1 MNEVK
6 IFENTQFGQIR
17 VIERDGEPW
26 FVGKDVA
33 EILGYSNTK
42 DALLTHVDED
52 DKRILQRSEIA
63 TIENHLPNEVF
74 PVNFVPGDVPNRG
87 LTIINESGLYSL
99 VLRSNLP
106 AAKQFKRWVTS
117 EVLPAIRRSG
127 GYIHAEP
134 SMTPDEI
141 MARAHVIAEDTLRRL
156 EQKNREL
163 TADNSRLIVET
174 QIMAPKADYFD
185 QLVDRNLLTSF
196 RETAKQLGVK
206 EKAFIRWLMNRKY
219 IYRDQK
225 GKLMPYAGKHEDL
238 FEVKECTNEK
248 TAWAGTQTMITPKGR
263 ETFRLLTQGMFD

>member
-1 MNEVK
+1 MNELK

-33 EILGYSNTK
+33 EILGYADTYG
-42 DALLTHVDED
+42 ALMKHVDEED
-52 DKRILQRSEIA
+52 RQNCQNDRFES
-63 TIENHLPNEVF
+63 P
-74 PVNFVPGDVPNRG
+74 RG
-87 LTIINESGLYSL
+87 MTIINESGLYSL

-106 AAKQFKRWVTS
+106 TARQFKRWVTS
-117 EVLPAIRRSG
+117 EVLPAIRKTG
-127 GYIHAEP
+127 GYIHADA
-134 SMTPDEI
+134 SMTPEEI
-141 MARAHVIAEDTLRRL
+141 MARAHVIAEDTIRRL

-163 TADNSRLIVET
+163 TADNSRLTVET

-206 EKAFIRWLMNRKY
+206 EKAFIRWLIDRKY

-263 ETFRLLTQGMFD
+263 ETFRLLTQGM

>member
-1 MNEVK
+1 MNEIK

-26 FVGKDVA
+26 FVGKEVA
-33 EILGYSNTK
+33 DILGYTNPQK
-42 DALLTHVDED
+42 AIRDHVDDED
-52 DKRILQRSEIA
+52 RGV
-63 TIENHLPNEVF
+63 NELF
-74 PVNFVPGDVPNRG
+74 TPGGKQEV
-87 LTIINESGLYSL
+87 TIINESGLYSL

-117 EVLPAIRRSG
+117 EVLPAIRKSG
-127 GYIHAEP
+127 GYIKADAG
-134 SMTPDEI
+134 MTPEEI

-163 TADNSRLIVET
+163 TANVSRLTVET

-206 EKAFIRWLMNRKY
+206 EKAFIRWLLDRKY

-225 GKLMPYAGKHEDL
+225 GKLMPYAGKHVDL

>member
-1 MNEVK
+1 MNEIK

-17 VIERDGEPW
+17 VIKRDGEPW

-33 EILGYSNTK
+33 EILGYGNGR
-42 DALLTHVDED
+42 DALAKHVDEE
-52 DKRILQRSEIA
+52 DKGVAKCDTLGGVQE
-63 TIENHLPNEVF
+63 
-74 PVNFVPGDVPNRG
+74 

-106 AAKQFKRWVTS
+106 TAKQFKRWVTS

-127 GYIHAEP
+127 GYIKADAG
-134 SMTPDEI
+134 MTPEEI
-141 MARAHVIAEDTLRRL
+141 MARAYLIDEETINRL

-163 TADNSRLIVET
+163 SADNSRLTVET

-206 EKAFIRWLMNRKY
+206 EKAFIRWLLDRKY

-248 TAWAGTQTMITPKGR
+248 TAWAGTQTMVTPKGR

>member
-1 MNEVK
+1 MNEIK

-33 EILGYSNTK
+33 EILGYSNTRG
-42 DALLTHVDED
+42 ALAKHVDED
-52 DKRILQRSEIA
+52 DKGVAKCDTLGGAQ
-63 TIENHLPNEVF
+63 EVA
-74 PVNFVPGDVPNRG
+74 
-87 LTIINESGLYSL
+87 IINESGLYSL

-117 EVLPAIRRSG
+117 EVLPAIRKSG
-127 GYIHAEP
+127 GYIKTDAG
-134 SMTPDEI
+134 MTPEEI

-163 TADNSRLIVET
+163 TADVSRLTVET

-185 QLVDRNLLTSF
+185 LLVDRNLLTSF

-206 EKAFIRWLMNRKY
+206 EKAFIRWLLDRKY

>member
-1 MNEVK
+1 MNEIK

-33 EILGYSNTK
+33 EALGYS
-42 DALLTHVDED
+42 DAYGALVKHVEEED
-52 DKRILQRSEIA
+52 RQNCQNDSFDS
-63 TIENHLPNEVF
+63 P
-74 PVNFVPGDVPNRG
+74 RG
-87 LTIINESGLYSL
+87 MTIINESGLYCLIFS
-99 VLRSNLP
+99 SKLP
-106 AAKQFKRWVTS
+106 EAKRFKLWVTG
-117 EVLPAIRRSG
+117 EVLPAIRKTG
-127 GYIHAEP
+127 GYIHADP
-134 SMTPDEI
+134 GMTDDEL
-141 MARAHVIAEDTLRRL
+141 MARAYVIAQETINRL
-156 EQKNREL
+156 KSKNQQL
-163 TADNSRLIVET
+163 TVDNSRLTVET

-206 EKAFIRWLMNRKY
+206 EKAFIKWLMERKY

-248 TAWAGTQTMITPKGR
+248 TQWAGTQTMITPKGR
-263 ETFRLLTQGMFD
+263 ETFRLLTQGL

>member
-1 MNEVK
+1 MNEIK

-17 VIERDGEPW
+17 ATTIDDEPW

-33 EILGYSNTK
+33 EALGYANPQK
-42 DALLTHVDED
+42 AIRDHVEEED
-52 DKRILQRSEIA
+52 RTVNESFTVNGTQGIL
-63 TIENHLPNEVF
+63 
-74 PVNFVPGDVPNRG
+74 
-87 LTIINESGLYSL
+87 INESGLYCLIFS
-99 VLRSNLP
+99 SKLP
-106 AAKQFKRWVTS
+106 EAKRFKLWVTS
-117 EVLPAIRRSG
+117 EVLPAIRKSG

-134 SMTPDEI
+134 GMTDDEL
-141 MARAHVIAEDTLRRL
+141 MARAYVIAQETINRL
-156 EQKNREL
+156 KSKNQQL
-163 TADNSRLIVET
+163 TVDNSRLTVET

-206 EKAFIRWLMNRKY
+206 EKAFIKWLMERKY

-248 TAWAGTQTMITPKGR
+248 TQWAGTQTMITPKGR
-263 ETFRLLTQGMFD
+263 ETFRLLTQGL

>member
-1 MNEVK
+1 MNEIK

-17 VIERDGEPW
+17 VVERDGEPW

-33 EILGYSNTK
+33 EILGYSDTYG
-42 DALLTHVDED
+42 ALMKHVDEE
-52 DKRILQRSEIA
+52 DKQNCQNDSFES
-63 TIENHLPNEVF
+63 P
-74 PVNFVPGDVPNRG
+74 RG
-87 LTIINESGLYSL
+87 MTIINESGLYSL

-106 AAKQFKRWVTS
+106 TARQFKRWVTS
-117 EVLPAIRRSG
+117 EVLPAIRKTG

-141 MARAHVIAEDTLRRL
+141 MARAHVIAEDTIRRL

-163 TADNSRLIVET
+163 TADNSRLTVET

-206 EKAFIRWLMNRKY
+206 EKAFIRWLIDRKY

-248 TAWAGTQTMITPKGR
+248 TAWAGTQTMVTPKGR
-263 ETFRLLTQGMFD
+263 ETFRLLTQGM

>member
-1 MNEVK
+1 MNDIK
-6 IFENTQFGQIR
+6 TFENTQFGQIR

-26 FVGKDVA
+26 FVGKEVT
-33 EILGYSNTK
+33 EILGYSNSR
-42 DALLTHVDED
+42 DALAKHVDEE
-52 DKRILQRSEIA
+52 DKGVAKCDTLGGTQ
-63 TIENHLPNEVF
+63 EV
-74 PVNFVPGDVPNRG
+74 
-87 LTIINESGLYSL
+87 TIINESGLYSL

-117 EVLPAIRRSG
+117 EVLPAIRKSG
-127 GYIHAEP
+127 GYIKADAG
-134 SMTPDEI
+134 MTPEEI

-163 TADNSRLIVET
+163 TADVSRLTVET
-174 QIMAPKADYFD
+174 QILAPKADYFD

-206 EKAFIRWLMNRKY
+206 EKAFIRWLLDRKY

>member
-1 MNEVK
+1 MNEIK

-17 VIERDGEPW
+17 VIERDGAPW

-33 EILGYSNTK
+33 EILGYADTYG
-42 DALLTHVDED
+42 ALMKHVDEE
-52 DKRILQRSEIA
+52 DKQNCQNDSFES
-63 TIENHLPNEVF
+63 P
-74 PVNFVPGDVPNRG
+74 RG
-87 LTIINESGLYSL
+87 MTIINESGLYSL

-117 EVLPAIRRSG
+117 EVLPAIRKSG
-127 GYIHAEP
+127 GYIKADA
-134 SMTPDEI
+134 SMTPEEI
-141 MARAHVIAEDTLRRL
+141 MARAHVIAEDTIRRL

-163 TADNSRLIVET
+163 TADNSRLTVET

-206 EKAFIRWLMNRKY
+206 EKAFIRWLLDRKY

-263 ETFRLLTQGMFD
+263 ETFRLLTQGM

>member
-1 MNEVK
+1 MNEIK

-17 VIERDGEPW
+17 ATTIDDEPW

-33 EILGYSNTK
+33 EALGYANPQK
-42 DALLTHVDED
+42 AIRDHVEEED
-52 DKRILQRSEIA
+52 RTVNESFTVNGTQGIL
-63 TIENHLPNEVF
+63 
-74 PVNFVPGDVPNRG
+74 
-87 LTIINESGLYSL
+87 INESGLYCLIFS
-99 VLRSNLP
+99 SKLP
-106 AAKQFKRWVTS
+106 EAKRFKLWVTG
-117 EVLPAIRRSG
+117 EVLPAIRKSG
-127 GYIHAEP
+127 GYIKADAG
-134 SMTPDEI
+134 MTPEEI
-141 MARAHVIAEDTLRRL
+141 MARAFLIAEETINRL

-163 TADNSRLIVET
+163 TANVSRLTVET

-206 EKAFIRWLMNRKY
+206 EKAFIKWLMERKY

-248 TAWAGTQTMITPKGR
+248 TQWAGTQTMITPKGR
-263 ETFRLLTQGMFD
+263 ETFRLLTQGL

>member
-1 MNEVK
+1 MNDIK

-33 EILGYSNTK
+33 EILGYADTYG
-42 DALLTHVDED
+42 ALMKHVDEE
-52 DKRILQRSEIA
+52 DKQNCQNDSFDS
-63 TIENHLPNEVF
+63 P
-74 PVNFVPGDVPNRG
+74 RG
-87 LTIINESGLYSL
+87 MTIINESGLYSL

-127 GYIHAEP
+127 GYIKADAG
-134 SMTPDEI
+134 MTPEEI
-141 MARAHVIAEDTLRRL
+141 MARAYLIAEETINRL

-163 TADNSRLIVET
+163 TANVSRLTVET
-174 QIMAPKADYFD
+174 QILAPKADYFD

-206 EKAFIRWLMNRKY
+206 EKAFIRWLLERKY

-225 GKLMPYAGKHEDL
+225 GKLMPYAGKHDDL

>member
-1 MNEVK
+1 MNDIK

-33 EILGYSNTK
+33 EILGYADTYG
-42 DALLTHVDED
+42 ALMKHVDEE
-52 DKRILQRSEIA
+52 DKQNCQNDSFDS
-63 TIENHLPNEVF
+63 P
-74 PVNFVPGDVPNRG
+74 RG
-87 LTIINESGLYSL
+87 MTIINESGLYSL

-127 GYIHAEP
+127 GYIKADAG
-134 SMTPDEI
+134 MTPEEI

-163 TADNSRLIVET
+163 TADVSRLTVET
-174 QIMAPKADYFD
+174 QILAPKADYFD

-206 EKAFIRWLMNRKY
+206 EKAFIRWLLERKY

-225 GKLMPYAGKHEDL
+225 GKLMPYAGKHDDL

>member
-1 MNEVK
+1 MNEIK

-33 EILGYSNTK
+33 EILGYSNTR
-42 DALLTHVDED
+42 DALAKHVDED
-52 DKRILQRSEIA
+52 DKGVAKCDTLGGAQ
-63 TIENHLPNEVF
+63 EVA
-74 PVNFVPGDVPNRG
+74 
-87 LTIINESGLYSL
+87 IINESGLYSL

-117 EVLPAIRRSG
+117 EVLPAIRKSG
-127 GYIHAEP
+127 GYIKADAG
-134 SMTPDEI
+134 MTPEEI
-141 MARAHVIAEDTLRRL
+141 MARAYLIAEETINRL
-156 EQKNREL
+156 EQKNRTL
-163 TADNSRLIVET
+163 TANVSRLTVET
-174 QIMAPKADYFD
+174 QIMAPKAAYFD

-206 EKAFIRWLMNRKY
+206 EKAFIRWLLDRKY

-248 TAWAGTQTMITPKGR
+248 TAWAGTQTLITPKGR
-263 ETFRLLTQGMFD
+263 ETFRLLTQGL